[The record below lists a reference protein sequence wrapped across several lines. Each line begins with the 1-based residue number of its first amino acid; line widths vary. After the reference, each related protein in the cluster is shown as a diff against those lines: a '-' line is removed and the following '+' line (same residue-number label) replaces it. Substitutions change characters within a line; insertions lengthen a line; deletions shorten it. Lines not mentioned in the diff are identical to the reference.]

1 MTRISRYKLKERV
14 YEKMFQLLFEVMTS
28 SREKHEFNKLLKDIL
43 SPTERI
49 MIAKRVVL
57 LYLLLQKIDYK
68 TICNV
73 LKVSS
78 ATVSKFNIIFE
89 NSRNAISVLER
100 TLKHDRVKL
109 FLISFINDLFPPGTY
124 GINWTNAWKRKIRIE
139 TGKKEGIF

>member
-57 LYLLLQKIDYK
+57 LYLLLQK
-68 TICNV
+68 
-73 LKVSS
+73 
-78 ATVSKFNIIFE
+78 
-89 NSRNAISVLER
+89 
-100 TLKHDRVKL
+100 
-109 FLISFINDLFPPGTY
+109 LITKQY
-124 GINWTNAWKRKIRIE
+124 VMY
-139 TGKKEGIF
+139 